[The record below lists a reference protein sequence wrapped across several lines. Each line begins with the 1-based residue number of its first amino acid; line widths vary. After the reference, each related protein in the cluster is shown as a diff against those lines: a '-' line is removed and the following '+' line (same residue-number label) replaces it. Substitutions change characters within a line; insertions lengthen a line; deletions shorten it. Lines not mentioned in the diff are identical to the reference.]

1 MSQKFKIEL
10 LEEVNQFLNGL
21 NEKARD
27 KIIYNLMKSQIVND
41 NELFKKLNDNVWEF
55 RTLHNK
61 TKYRL
66 FAFWDKTHKT
76 ETLVLSTHGIEK
88 KTAKTPKKEIEKTE
102 RIMKQYF
109 DAKK

>member
-1 MSQKFKIEL
+1 MNPKFKVEL
-10 LEEVNQFLNGL
+10 LEEANEFLNRL

-27 KIIYNLMKSQIVND
+27 KIIYNIRKSQVIND
-41 NELFKKLNDNVWEF
+41 NSLFKKLNENVWEF

-66 FAFWDKTHKT
+66 FAFWDKTERT
-76 ETLVLSTHGIEK
+76 ETVVISTHGIEK
-88 KTAKTPKKEIEKTE
+88 KTQKTPKKEIKKTE
-102 RIMKQYF
+102 RLMKEYF

>member
-27 KIIYNLMKSQIVND
+27 KIIYNLTKSQIVND

-66 FAFWDKTHKT
+66 LAFWDKTHKT
-76 ETLVLSTHGIEK
+76 ETLVVSTHGIEK

-109 DAKK
+109 NAKK

>member
-1 MSQKFKIEL
+1 MDKKFKVEL
-10 LEEVNQFLNGL
+10 LEEVNEFLNRL
-21 NEKARD
+21 NEKARE
-27 KIIYNLMKSQIVND
+27 KIIYNLRKAQVVND

-66 FAFWDKTHKT
+66 FAFWDKTDKT
-76 ETLVLSTHGIEK
+76 ETLVISTHGIEK

-109 DAKK
+109 EAKK